1 MPWRIRI
8 VRRRPR
14 RTAAQRAAYL
24 SQREGARTLV
34 LSRLAHF
41 NQVYGFTF
49 GSVSIRDQRSRW
61 GSCSS
66 KGNLNFN
73 YRIALLPAHLADYIV
88 VHELC
93 HRGEFNHS
101 QRFWDLVARAMPDY
115 AKLREELRGIPL
127 R

>member
-14 RTAAQRAAYL
+14 RTAVQRATYL

-49 GSVSIRDQRSRW
+49 GTVSIRDQRSRW

-101 QRFWDLVARAMPDY
+101 QRFWDLVAQVMPDY
-115 AKLREELRGIPL
+115 ARLREELRKIPL